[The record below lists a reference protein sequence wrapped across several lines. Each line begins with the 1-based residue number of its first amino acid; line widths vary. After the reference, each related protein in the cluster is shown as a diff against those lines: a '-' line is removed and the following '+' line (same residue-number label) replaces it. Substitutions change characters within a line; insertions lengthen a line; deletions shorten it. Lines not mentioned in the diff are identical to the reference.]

1 MTESCFEEQTMK
13 PDLAEK
19 VKQQAEILEKLRA
32 NPRVKAI
39 RVAAPQ
45 ECSMGQ
51 SVQGV
56 YDKDNVPELPLKGC
70 SRPGGCICTYEP
82 VLDTIYP

>member
-1 MTESCFEEQTMK
+1 VLT
-13 PDLAEK
+13 
-19 VKQQAEILEKLRA
+19 
-32 NPRVKAI
+32 I

-45 ECSMGQ
+45 ECNVGQ

-56 YDKDNVPELPLKGC
+56 YSKEDAPELPVKGC

-82 VLDTIYP
+82 VLDEIFP

>member
-1 MTESCFEEQTMK
+1 MK
-13 PDLAEK
+13 PDLAERA
-19 VKQQAEILEKLRA
+19 KQQAEILEKLRA

-56 YDKDNVPELPLKGC
+56 YEKDDVPELPVKGC

-82 VLDTIYP
+82 FLETIYP